1 MLKNNELSGVKEIA
15 RRANVS
21 IATVDRVLHNRPGV
35 SAKTK
40 EKIDAIIKDMDY
52 KPNLLARRLASKKVF
67 KFAVLIPKESKETEY
82 WRAPLEGINAAW
94 AEIKMYGVEVSFFLY
109 DLNDRSTFSQEG
121 NRILEE
127 NFHGV
132 IVAPSF
138 MGEAME
144 FYDKCKVQK
153 IRCVFINSDISNV
166 KPLSY
171 IGPDLFQ
178 SGKLAGNLCKYL
190 IPENGKILILN
201 ISRVLDSEHHLLKKA
216 SGFEAYFD
224 EIQSGCVIETMT
236 VHKTDYESV
245 IGELSTY
252 LAKNTVD
259 LIFVTNSRVFTVAR
273 YFEEKNVS
281 GIKLIGYDY
290 LTQNLKYLESGIIDF
305 LICQKPIEQG
315 YQSLLALYNHFINE
329 GSVEKVQLMP
339 IDIITKENYK
349 FYKN

>member
-1 MLKNNELSGVKEIA
+1 MLKNNGLSGVKEIA

-35 SAKTK
+35 SVRTK
-40 EKIDAIIKDMDY
+40 EKIDAIIKEMDY

-82 WRAPLEGINAAW
+82 WRAPLEGINKAPT
-94 AEIKMYGVEVSFFLY
+94 EDKKDGEGVFFFFY
-109 DLNDRSTFSQEG
+109 DLKARSTFSCEADK
-121 NRILEE
+121 ILKE
-127 NFHGV
+127 NFQGV

-138 MGEAME
+138 ISEAVV
-144 FYDKCKVQK
+144 FFDKCKEKK
-153 IRCVFINSDISNV
+153 IKCVFINSDISNV

-190 IPENGKILILN
+190 VPENGKVLVLN
-201 ISRVLDSEHHLLKKA
+201 VSRVLDSEHHLLKKA
-216 SGFEAYFD
+216 SGFKAYFE
-224 EIQSGCVIETMT
+224 EIGAACAIEVMT
-236 VHKTDYESV
+236 VHKTEYESV
-245 IGELSTY
+245 IGALSSY
-252 LAKNTVD
+252 LANNKVD
-259 LIFVTNSRVFTVAR
+259 LIFVTNSRVFTVAK
-273 YFEEKNVS
+273 YFEENKVS

-290 LTQNLKYLESGIIDF
+290 LEQNLKYLESGIIDF

-315 YQSLLALYNHFINE
+315 YQSLFALYNYFVNE
-329 GSVEKVQLMP
+329 NSVEKVQLMP

>member
-1 MLKNNELSGVKEIA
+1 MLKKTELSGVKEIA

-35 SAKTK
+35 SIKTK

-82 WRAPLEGINAAW
+82 WNAPLQGIRTAW
-94 AEIKMYGVEVSFFLY
+94 SEIQLYGVELSFFLY
-109 DLNDRSTFSQEG
+109 DLNDRTTFNQEAEK
-121 NRILEE
+121 IFKDS
-127 NFHGV
+127 FHGV

-138 MGEAME
+138 ISESVEFFNKCEAL
-144 FYDKCKVQK
+144 K
-153 IRCVFINSDISNV
+153 IKCVFINSDISNV
-166 KPLSY
+166 RPLSY

-190 IPENGKILILN
+190 VSQQGRVLVLN
-201 ISRVLDSEHHLLKKA
+201 ISRELDSEHHLRKKEA
-216 SGFEAYFD
+216 GFKAHFD
-224 EIQSGCVIETMT
+224 ETRPDVDIE
-236 VHKTDYESV
+236 VKSLYETDYISV
-245 IGELSTY
+245 TKELQSY
-252 LAKNTVD
+252 LKNHTID
-259 LIFVTNSRVFTVAR
+259 LIFVTNSRVFTVAK
-273 YFEEKNVS
+273 YFEENKIS
-281 GIKLIGYDY
+281 KIKLVGYDY
-290 LTQNLKYLESGIIDF
+290 LSQNLQYLEKGVIDF

-315 YQSLLALYNHFINE
+315 YQALLTLYDYFINQ
-329 GSVEKVQLMP
+329 STIDKVQFMP